1 MKTLRGALL
10 IVAASMA
17 VGLTLNAMRAEPVP
31 FVRAQEA
38 AKTSTT
44 IAAITLADLRAAGD
58 EVLFVDARSP
68 LFHDRG
74 RIPGSINISRK
85 GLPDSLT
92 AAEGQLRAATGRRIV
107 VYCSGPSCTDAEA
120 VAAALAEAGFGPVN
134 VFREGFDAWVR
145 AGLGEEAGS

>member
-1 MKTLRGALL
+1 MKTFRGALL

-31 FVRAQEA
+31 FVRPQEA
-38 AKTSTT
+38 AKVSGA
-44 IAAITLADLRAAGD
+44 IATITLTDLRVAGD
-58 EVLFVDARSP
+58 KVLFVDARSL
-68 LFHDRG
+68 LFHQRG

-85 GLPDSLT
+85 SLPDSLT
-92 AAEGQLRAATGRRIV
+92 AAESRLRDASGRKIV

-120 VAAALAEAGFGPVN
+120 VAAALAEAGFGPVY

-145 AGLGEEAGS
+145 DGLGEEAGS